1 MMQHHSLFKNLPPLD
16 RQTDRLLD
24 KWQDGKMDK
33 PIDGRKEMKMNKL
46 YYSLWLLWNLI
57 VIINELCLFMQICG
71 KFPWYFLIKP
81 HPRFVMKIYW
91 KRCNLCVGVQVLFHF
106 FFLFWAVHYNV
117 QYLRKFT
124 LSRIPSHEITCFLAH
139 WLGNFSTISFYQI
152 SSFLSLNTF
161 QDSCNNKIMSVHP
174 NSFMLPK
181 K

>member
-57 VIINELCLFMQICG
+57 VIINELYLFMQICG
-71 KFPWYFLIKP
+71 KFPWYFLSKP
-81 HPRFVMKIYW
+81 PQICYE
-91 KRCNLCVGVQVLFHF
+91 NLGKKVQLMCWCSSAFSF